1 MPRAPKKGASL
12 NVSRALVRK
21 KCATSR
27 RPAAAT
33 ITLLLL

>member
-1 MPRAPKKGASL
+1 MPRALKEGAGL